1 MKISIA
7 MATYNGAKFLPEQLQ
22 SILDQTR
29 QPDELII
36 TDDNSTDETLEVI
49 KSFSENAPFVVRYS
63 QNIKNLGYAGNFNE
77 ALMQSTGDL
86 VFLSDQDDVW
96 FSGKLAYLEEMAEMH
111 PDKLVI
117 MNDAALTEADLTE
130 VGLTKL
136 EQIYSAGLSDQFF
149 VMGCCCAVRREL
161 LNLCLPIPPDYK
173 AHDDWVAYFAEGLGS
188 KLISERVLQYYR
200 RHGNNES
207 QFIVNRTTKVT
218 RWDRYKESL
227 SRAWQPTL
235 GNVELARLQQIRLQI
250 EGIERALIYD
260 TGKYRCHLQ
269 MMESEGRTDFKTM
282 EKRIEIR
289 SKWFLSRLVASLA
302 YWLAGGY
309 KRRNGFQDV
318 VRDVVRYAIR

>member
-7 MATYNGAKFLPEQLQ
+7 MATYNGAQYLYAQLQ
-22 SILDQTR
+22 SFLAQTR

-36 TDDNSTDETLEVI
+36 TDDCSTDETGTIIENFAQKAPFEVI
-49 KSFSENAPFVVRYS
+49 FSRNK
-63 QNIKNLGYAGNFNE
+63 QNLGYAQNFSK
-77 ALMQSTGDL
+77 ALSLCSGDL
-86 VFLSDQDDVW
+86 IFLSDQDDVW
-96 FSGKLAYLEEMAEMH
+96 FSEKLAYLEEMAEMH

-117 MNDAALTEADLTE
+117 MNDATLTDADLNE

-136 EQIYSAGLSDQFF
+136 GQIYSAGISGQSF

-161 LNLCLPIPPDYK
+161 LDLCLPIPAGYK
-173 AHDDWVAYFAEGLGS
+173 SHDNWLVYFAEGLSS

-207 QFIVNRTTKVT
+207 QCIVNRTTRVT

-227 SRAWQPTL
+227 SCAWQPTS
-235 GNVELARLQQIRLQI
+235 GSVELAGLQQIRLQI
-250 EGIERALIYD
+250 EGVERALKYD
-260 TGKYRCHLQ
+260 TGKYKYRCHLQ
-269 MMESEGRTDFKTM
+269 MMASEGRTDLKIM

-289 SKWFLSRLVASLA
+289 SKWFLSRLIASLA

-309 KRRNGFQDV
+309 KRGCGFRNV
-318 VRDVVRYAIR
+318 VRDVIG